1 MYPET
6 MNTALR
12 ALIDDAEARL
22 SPADRERLA
31 DLVGA
36 YVETHTSGD
45 FTPEERAHLES
56 LDREPFDPA
65 PPEMVAALFARR
77 G

>member
-22 SPADRERLA
+22 SLADRERLA

-36 YVETHTSGD
+36 YVETHAAGV
-45 FTPEERAHLES
+45 FTPEERAHIEV
-56 LDREPFDPA
+56 LDGEPFDPA
-65 PPEMVAALFARR
+65 SSETVAALFSRR

>member
-1 MYPET
+1 
-6 MNTALR
+6 MNATLR

-22 SPADRERLA
+22 APADRERLA

-36 YVETHTSGD
+36 YVETHAAPA
-45 FTPEERAHLES
+45 FTAEERAHLDM
-56 LDREPFDPA
+56 LDGEAFDPA
-65 PPEMVAALFARR
+65 PSDAVAALFARR

>member
-1 MYPET
+1 MSAT
-6 MNTALR
+6 LR

-22 SPADRERLA
+22 SPGDRDRLA

-36 YVETHTSGD
+36 YVETHATPD
-45 FTPEERAHLES
+45 FTPDERAHLDA
-56 LDREPFDPA
+56 LDRAPFDPA
-65 PPEMVAALFARR
+65 PPEAVAALVARR